1 MNIPT
6 IEDLKGITLKK
17 YTTVPEES
25 DVNAALEHLAA
36 THPQLK
42 PVLLIRPT
50 RKGDVAVI
58 DFVGSING
66 VEFPGGAGQNYPL
79 ELGSNSFIPGF
90 EEQLINRNVGEVVNV
105 RVPFPE
111 DYHEKSLAGK
121 MANFR
126 CTIKALKQKSAAVV
140 DDSFAKQFGLNTVA
154 ELRAEIETHMKE
166 NIEEGAFMK
175 LRDQVMDVLI
185 ERFPVEAP
193 SNIVEQEMEMIRKH
207 DAEITEDEAKK
218 IATKRAGQGML
229 LMEMAKANE
238 VTITDEEV
246 MNALKDELQQY
257 GPQAPQI
264 LKMYQANPE
273 LLRIFRAAQM
283 EKKVLR
289 WVIEQCSVEEVVLTT
304 EEFEKIMS
312 E

>member
-1 MNIPT
+1 MNIPK
-6 IEDLKGITLKK
+6 IEDLKNIALKK

-58 DFVGSING
+58 DFVGSIDG

-90 EEQLINRNVGEVVNV
+90 EDQLINRNVGEVVNV

-121 MANFR
+121 MAVFR
-126 CTIKALKQKSAAVV
+126 CTIKELKQKAAPVL
-140 DDSFAKQFGLNTVA
+140 DDAFAKQFGLNTVA
-154 ELRAEIETHMKE
+154 ELRAEIEAHMKE
-166 NIEEGAFMK
+166 NIEEGAFLQ
-175 LRDQVMDVLI
+175 LRDQVMDELI
-185 ERFPVEAP
+185 ERFPMEAP
-193 SNIVEQEMEMIRKH
+193 SNIVEQEMEVIRKH
-207 DAEITEDEAKK
+207 DSEITEDDARK
-218 IATKRAGQGML
+218 IAARRAGQGML
-229 LMEMAKANE
+229 LMEMAKANG
-238 VTITDEEV
+238 VTISDEEV
-246 MNALKDELQQY
+246 MNALKDEMQQY

-273 LLRIFRAAQM
+273 LLRMFRAAQM
-283 EKKVLR
+283 EKKVLK
-289 WVIEQCSVEEVVLTT
+289 WVISQCAIETITLTPD
-304 EEFEKIMS
+304 EFEKMMT

>member
-1 MNIPT
+1 MNIPK
-6 IEDLKGITLKK
+6 IEDLKNIALKK

-58 DFVGSING
+58 DFVGSIDG

-90 EEQLINRNVGEVVNV
+90 EDQLINRNVGEVVNV

-121 MANFR
+121 MAVFR
-126 CTIKALKQKSAAVV
+126 CTIKELKQKSAPVL
-140 DDSFAKQFGLNTVA
+140 DDTFAKQFGLNTVA
-154 ELRAEIETHMKE
+154 ELRAEIEAHMKE
-166 NIEEGAFMK
+166 NIEEGAFLQ
-175 LRDQVMDVLI
+175 LRDQVMNELI

-193 SNIVEQEMEMIRKH
+193 SNIVEQEMEVIRKH
-207 DAEITEDEAKK
+207 DSEITEDDARK
-218 IATKRAGQGML
+218 IAARRAGQGML
-229 LMEMAKANE
+229 LMEMAKANG
-238 VTITDEEV
+238 VTISDEEV
-246 MNALKDELQQY
+246 MNALKDEMQQY

-273 LLRIFRAAQM
+273 LLRMFRAAQM
-283 EKKVLR
+283 EKKVLK
-289 WVIEQCSVEEVVLTT
+289 WVISQCAIETITLTPD
-304 EEFEKIMS
+304 EFEKMMT

>member
-1 MNIPT
+1 MNIPK
-6 IEDLKGITLKK
+6 IEDLKNIALKK

-58 DFVGSING
+58 DFVGSIDG

-90 EEQLINRNVGEVVNV
+90 EDQLINRNVGEVVNV

-121 MANFR
+121 MAVFR
-126 CTIKALKQKSAAVV
+126 CTIKELKQKAAPVL
-140 DDSFAKQFGLNTVA
+140 DDAFAKQFGLNTVA

-166 NIEEGAFMK
+166 NIEEGAFLQ
-175 LRDQVMDVLI
+175 LRDQVMNELI

-193 SNIVEQEMEMIRKH
+193 SNIVEQEMEVIRKH
-207 DAEITEDEAKK
+207 DSEITEDDARK
-218 IATKRAGQGML
+218 IAARRAGQGML
-229 LMEMAKANE
+229 LMEMAKANG
-238 VTITDEEV
+238 VTISDEEV
-246 MNALKDELQQY
+246 MNALKDEMQQY

-273 LLRIFRAAQM
+273 LLRMFRAAQM
-283 EKKVLR
+283 EKKVLK
-289 WVIEQCSVEEVVLTT
+289 WVISQCAIETITLTPD
-304 EEFEKIMS
+304 EFEKMMT

>member
-1 MNIPT
+1 MNIPK
-6 IEDLKGITLKK
+6 IEDLKNIALKK

-58 DFVGSING
+58 DFVGSIDG
-66 VEFPGGAGQNYPL
+66 GEFPGGAGQNYPL

-90 EEQLINRNVGEVVNV
+90 EDQLINRNVGEVVNV

-121 MANFR
+121 MAVFR
-126 CTIKALKQKSAAVV
+126 CTIKELKQKSAPVL
-140 DDSFAKQFGLNTVA
+140 DDAFAKQFGLNTVA
-154 ELRAEIETHMKE
+154 ELRAEIEAHMKE
-166 NIEEGAFMK
+166 NIEEGAFLQ
-175 LRDQVMDVLI
+175 LRDQVMNELI

-193 SNIVEQEMEMIRKH
+193 SNIVEQEMEVIRKH
-207 DAEITEDEAKK
+207 DSEITEDDARK
-218 IATKRAGQGML
+218 IAARRAGQGML
-229 LMEMAKANE
+229 LMEMAKANG
-238 VTITDEEV
+238 VTISDEEV
-246 MNALKDELQQY
+246 MNALKDEMQQY

-273 LLRIFRAAQM
+273 LLRMFRAAQM
-283 EKKVLR
+283 EKKVLK
-289 WVIEQCSVEEVVLTT
+289 WVISQCAIETITLTPD
-304 EEFEKIMS
+304 EFEKMMT

>member
-1 MNIPT
+1 MNIPK
-6 IEDLKGITLKK
+6 IEDLKNIALKK

-58 DFVGSING
+58 DFVGSIDG

-90 EEQLINRNVGEVVNV
+90 EDQLINRNVGEVVNV

-121 MANFR
+121 MAVFR
-126 CTIKALKQKSAAVV
+126 CTIKELKQKSAPVL
-140 DDSFAKQFGLNTVA
+140 DDAFAKQFGLNTVA
-154 ELRAEIETHMKE
+154 ELRAEIEAHMKE
-166 NIEEGAFMK
+166 NIEEGAFLQ
-175 LRDQVMDVLI
+175 LRDQVMNELI

-193 SNIVEQEMEMIRKH
+193 SNIVEQEMEVIRKH
-207 DAEITEDEAKK
+207 DSEITEDDARK
-218 IATKRAGQGML
+218 IAARRAGQGML
-229 LMEMAKANE
+229 LMEMAKANG
-238 VTITDEEV
+238 VTISDEEV
-246 MNALKDELQQY
+246 MNALKDEMQQY

-273 LLRIFRAAQM
+273 LLRMFRAAQM
-283 EKKVLR
+283 EKKVLK
-289 WVIEQCSVEEVVLTT
+289 WVISQCAIETITLTPD
-304 EEFEKIMS
+304 EFEKMMTK
-312 E
+312 

>member
-1 MNIPT
+1 MNIPK
-6 IEDLKGITLKK
+6 IEDLKNIALKK

-58 DFVGSING
+58 DFVGSIDG

-90 EEQLINRNVGEVVNV
+90 EDQLINRNVGEVVNV

-121 MANFR
+121 MAVFR
-126 CTIKALKQKSAAVV
+126 CTIKELKQKAAPVL
-140 DDSFAKQFGLNTVA
+140 DDAFAKQFGLNTVA
-154 ELRAEIETHMKE
+154 ELRAEIEAHMKE
-166 NIEEGAFMK
+166 NIEEGAFLQ
-175 LRDQVMDVLI
+175 LRDQVMDELI
-185 ERFPVEAP
+185 ERFPMEAP
-193 SNIVEQEMEMIRKH
+193 SNIVEQEMEVIRKH
-207 DAEITEDEAKK
+207 DSEITEDDARK
-218 IATKRAGQGML
+218 IAARRAGQGML
-229 LMEMAKANE
+229 LMEMAKANG
-238 VTITDEEV
+238 VTISDEEV
-246 MNALKDELQQY
+246 MNALKDEMQQY

-273 LLRIFRAAQM
+273 LLRMFRAAQM
-283 EKKVLR
+283 EKKVLK
-289 WVIEQCSVEEVVLTT
+289 WVISQCAIETIALTPD
-304 EEFEKIMS
+304 EFEKMMT